1 MILPQSFVRESA
13 VARFFPG
20 ELFVLFVKEKDDLA
34 SRRQQRIS
42 QSARWTA
49 SDNGNGRLGTHAVVA
64 DLQPVEKSELHN
76 GSHKRNAR
84 QRAARLRRCS
94 REFTPSRGWARV
106 PANPRALLQ
115 RGCAV

>member
-13 VARFFPG
+13 AARFFPG
-20 ELFVLFVKEKDDLA
+20 ELFVEEENVLA
-34 SRRQQRIS
+34 SRQQRAS

-49 SDNGNGRLGTHAVVA
+49 SDNGNGWLGTHAVVA

-84 QRAARLRRCS
+84 QRAATLSRCS